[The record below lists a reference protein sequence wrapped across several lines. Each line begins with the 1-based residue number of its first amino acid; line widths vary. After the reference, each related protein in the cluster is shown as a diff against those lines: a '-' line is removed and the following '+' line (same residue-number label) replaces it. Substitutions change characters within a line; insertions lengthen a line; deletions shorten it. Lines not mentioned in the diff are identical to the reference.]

1 MSSPTKSRRPA
12 TSTSPAKA
20 AANTSASMVSSAV
33 KRSAEIEQRHQLT
46 SLKVDGAHQATTEY
60 LVTQHRELID
70 DLKADNARLRA
81 ENAMLK

>member
-12 TSTSPAKA
+12 TSTSPVKA